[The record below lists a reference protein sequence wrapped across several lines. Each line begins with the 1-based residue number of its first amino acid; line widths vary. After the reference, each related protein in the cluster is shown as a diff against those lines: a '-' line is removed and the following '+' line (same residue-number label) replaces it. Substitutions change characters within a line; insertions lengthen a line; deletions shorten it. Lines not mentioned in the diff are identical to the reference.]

1 MYNHYSLKK
10 QFLGILEKAKC
21 HDMGLDFILWLCIF
35 LKLQKEERYQSGHG
49 GGASCYKANIHTE
62 DGQQKQ
68 SHLHH
73 HGTWMSTEGGL
84 FIPSVLGPK
93 GTERP
98 GGSMEVC
105 KELHSE
111 KT

>member
-1 MYNHYSLKK
+1 MTWGWVLFYGFVYFSNCKK
-10 QFLGILEKAKC
+10 KK
-21 HDMGLDFILWLCIF
+21 DT
-35 LKLQKEERYQSGHG
+35 RVSGHG
-49 GGASCYKANIHTE
+49 GGVSCYRANIHTE
-62 DGQQKQ
+62 DRQQKQ

-73 HGTWMSTEGGL
+73 RGTWMSTEGGL
-84 FIPSVLGPK
+84 FIPSALGPK

-98 GGSMEVC
+98 GGSMEVR